1 MKKRLA
7 AGGVALSLLAILG
20 IGTAAYFVTDGRAEN
35 KITMGTVDLTLTET
49 VNGVVVGESTSQ
61 LDGILPSQTVDQVAE
76 IKNTGNQDYWLR
88 VRADVSVT
96 AAQQAAD
103 LDNRVISFNWDKE
116 KWVEKDGWYYYPT
129 AVPAGETVTP
139 FDAVTFAAKAGNE
152 YQGCTID
159 IDVEAQAVQVKN
171 NEIPAGGSVL
181 DVQGWPE
188 TVTP

>member
-49 VNGVVVGESTSQ
+49 VNGELVGETTHQ
-61 LDGILPSQTVDQVAE
+61 LNGILPGQTVEQVAKIE
-76 IKNTGNQDYWLR
+76 NSGNQDYWLR

-103 LDNRVISFNWDKE
+103 LDSSVISFN
-116 KWVEKDGWYYYPT
+116 
-129 AVPAGETVTP
+129 
-139 FDAVTFAAKAGNE
+139 
-152 YQGCTID
+152 
-159 IDVEAQAVQVKN
+159 
-171 NEIPAGGSVL
+171 
-181 DVQGWPE
+181 
-188 TVTP
+188 

>member
-96 AAQQAAD
+96 AADQAAD

-116 KWVEKDGWYYYPT
+116 KWVEQDGWYYYPT
-129 AVPAGETVTP
+129 AVAVNETVTP
-139 FDAVTFAAKAGNE
+139 FTEVTFAAKAGNE